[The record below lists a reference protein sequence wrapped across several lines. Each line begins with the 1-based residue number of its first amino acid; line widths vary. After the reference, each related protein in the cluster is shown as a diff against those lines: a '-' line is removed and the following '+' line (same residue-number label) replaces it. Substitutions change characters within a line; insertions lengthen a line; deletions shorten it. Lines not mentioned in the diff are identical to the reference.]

1 VTEYAS
7 IDDLT
12 AETGEESAP
21 DVLLPSGKTVRVR
34 GLSRF
39 EWFLAGK
46 GNTDGDPNVFETRMV
61 AMGMVAPPMTEKQV
75 EKWRKRPGSSPDVGI
90 VSDRIR
96 ELSGHGE
103 GADKSDLRAVRG
115 ESE

>member
-1 VTEYAS
+1 MTEYAS
-7 IDDLT
+7 VDDLT
-12 AETGEESAP
+12 AETGEDATP
-21 DVLLPSGKTVRVR
+21 DIPLPSGKTVRVR

-46 GNTDGDPNVFETRMV
+46 GNNDSDPNVFETRMV

-75 EKWRKRPGSSPDVGI
+75 EKWRKRPGSSPDVGV
-90 VSDRIR
+90 VSDKIR

-103 GADKSDLRAVRG
+103 GADKSNLRNVRD

>member
-1 VTEYAS
+1 MTEYAS
-7 IDDLT
+7 LDDLT
-12 AETGEESAP
+12 ADTGEESTP

-46 GNTDGDPNVFETRMV
+46 GNNDSDPNIFETRMV

-75 EKWRKRPGSSPDVGI
+75 EKWRKRPGSSPDVGV

-96 ELSGHGE
+96 DLSGHGE
-103 GADKSDLRAVRG
+103 GADKSALRADG
-115 ESE
+115 DES